1 MVYLISGMGGG
12 SNVVAA
18 DICYLLVFENVMGSN
33 VSGSVFMQVL
43 LGFAENSN
51 GRRVIF
57 FSKRSFSC
65 GISLLSTPWPKWLRK
80 LTHHSKYVSF

>member
-1 MVYLISGMGGG
+1 MAKWSISYLGWE
-12 SNVVAA
+12 VVQTW
-18 DICYLLVFENVMGSN
+18 LLPIFVIHLCFENVMGSN

-65 GISLLSTPWPKWLRK
+65 GISLLSTPWPK
-80 LTHHSKYVSF
+80 